1 MEDTTGTETTAPEY
15 ETVEDTGYGATTY
28 RSTDPISS
36 FINLVGFIIILG
48 LIIIL
53 VVVLMIGK
61 GFGLVTDAAT
71 GGAKKEGF
79 ELPKSGPR
87 PCPGYDERCAHFPA
101 LY

>member
-1 MEDTTGTETTAPEY
+1 MEDTSGYDASEY
-15 ETVEDTGYGATTY
+15 ETVEDPGYGATTY

-71 GGAKKEGF
+71 GAVKKEGF
-79 ELPKSGPR
+79 QMPTSGPR
-87 PCPGYDERCAHFPA
+87 PRAEYDARCADFPA
-101 LY
+101 I